1 MTDAEKL
8 NELLTLETDK
18 EFFTQAKQ
26 LAIEL
31 LQKENDDE
39 KNKKLLE
46 IIEQCN
52 EALYSPIAV
61 ITKES
66 VFTSL
71 EKLI

>member
-1 MTDAEKL
+1 
-8 NELLTLETDK
+8 LLTLETDK

-31 LQKENDDE
+31 LQKQKDDL
-39 KNKKLLE
+39 KNSGLLQ

-52 EALYSPIAV
+52 EALYSPIAIV
-61 ITKES
+61 NKET